1 MQEEDAGPH
10 HLRLTEGRRKKKIT
24 KTETEVEQT
33 PKIASSG
40 R

>member
-1 MQEEDAGPH
+1 MAQVNG
-10 HLRLTEGRRKKKIT
+10 RKKKENYE
-24 KTETEVEQT
+24 TETEVEQT